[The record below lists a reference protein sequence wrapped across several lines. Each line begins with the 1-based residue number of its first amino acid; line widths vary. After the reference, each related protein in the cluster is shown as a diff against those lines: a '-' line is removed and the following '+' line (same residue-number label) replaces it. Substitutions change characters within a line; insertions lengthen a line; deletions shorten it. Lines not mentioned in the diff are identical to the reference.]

1 MRLTERVPSRYVPAR
16 ARELSESLMWFLLG
30 RFGRRIV
37 VRSTVDAVASFDNT
51 FYIAQIVRNFVQLQ
65 FLEMADERIAGSRRG
80 RPRAY
85 WHAGESWRLGSVAG
99 GSNGWRLPRGGQ
111 ADGPTRCMVERCHS
125 QAGGAARGEAAATP
139 HAERRPGT

>member
-65 FLEMADERIAGSRRG
+65 FLEMADERTEGSRSG
-80 RPRAY
+80 RPRAS
-85 WHAGESWRLGSVAG
+85 WHAGALGRATWRE
-99 GSNGWRLPRGGQ
+99 RGGQ
-111 ADGPTRCMVERCHS
+111 DV
-125 QAGGAARGEAAATP
+125 
-139 HAERRPGT
+139 

>member
-51 FYIAQIVRNFVQLQ
+51 FYIEQIVRNFVQLQ
-65 FLEMADERIAGSRRG
+65 FLEMADERKAGSRRG
-80 RPRAY
+80 RRSEEHTSELQSLMSISYA
-85 WHAGESWRLGSVAG
+85 VF
-99 GSNGWRLPRGGQ
+99 
-111 ADGPTRCMVERCHS
+111 C
-125 QAGGAARGEAAATP
+125 
-139 HAERRPGT
+139 